1 MKKWPAILIFGP
13 PGSGKG
19 TQASFLSQIAPLVH
33 LSTGDIFRSIP
44 KTSDLAQKLTS
55 FSSKGLL
62 VPDEIT
68 LDIWASYV
76 EGLIQ
81 TFKFD
86 PNKQMLLLDGLP
98 RTLNQ
103 AKLLEKWIDVRL
115 ILNMHIQNSDTL
127 VERLSKR
134 ALIEGRKDDGDVAI
148 VRKRL
153 EVYQGTTAET
163 LSFYPEEKIHT
174 IEADAS
180 VLKVLRDILD
190 GLQQVI

>member
-19 TQASFLSQIAPLVH
+19 TQATFLSQIAPLIH

-44 KTSDLAQKLTS
+44 KTSELAQTLSS

-68 LDIWASYV
+68 LEIWASYV
-76 EGLIQ
+76 QGLIQ

-86 PNKQMLLLDGLP
+86 PDKQLLLLDGLP

-103 AKLLEKWIDVRL
+103 AKLLEKWLDVRL
-115 ILNMHIQNSDTL
+115 VLNMNIQDTNIL
-127 VERLSKR
+127 VDRLSKR
-134 ALIEGRKDDGDVAI
+134 ALIEGRKDDADVTI

-163 LSFYPEEKIHT
+163 LSFYPLEKIHT
-174 IEADAS
+174 VQANAS
-180 VLKVLRDILD
+180 VLTVLRDILD
-190 GLQQVI
+190 GVQKII

>member
-19 TQASFLSQIAPLVH
+19 TQAAFLSQIAPLIH

-44 KTSDLAQKLTS
+44 KTSELAQTLSS

-68 LDIWASYV
+68 LEIWASYV
-76 EGLIQ
+76 QGLIQ

-86 PNKQMLLLDGLP
+86 PDKQFLLLDGLP

-103 AKLLEKWIDVRL
+103 AKLLEKWLDVRL
-115 ILNMHIQNSDTL
+115 VLNMNIQDTNIL
-127 VERLSKR
+127 IDRLSKR
-134 ALIEGRKDDGDVAI
+134 ALIEGRKDDADVTI

-163 LSFYPEEKIHT
+163 LSFYPLEKIHT
-174 IEADAS
+174 IEANAS

-190 GLQQVI
+190 GVQKVV